1 MEKYIFLGL
10 ILYFTSYFFYIYFSH
25 GLGHKAAYLQL
36 RRFLPCAILAVL
48 PIYLTLSPIISKPY
62 LISMGIGLL
71 WIVTYPL
78 LYFFTYNK
86 SSSDFGF
93 HFDIVFGLYFIGWS
107 ISLKLLLNYFD
118 FFHTFTIFILSLF
131 EVTIFSIILFQWIYY
146 SIYRTCIND
155 NAIMLIRETD
165 FNETIEFYKS
175 LPLLIQIITP
185 FILSAAFF
193 EIFLCNISIIQI
205 NTLSISTLAL
215 LVIITIFLTFYLWNT
230 KKGVFIRTGIIELIL
245 DVQNYI
251 QETKQYNTYLQQ
263 RLSNLEVITQNLHS
277 NSPSTIII
285 IIGESESKDYMSA
298 FCDYEYNTTPWL
310 KDNKNINNFI
320 LFTNAYACKDQTVP
334 ALERALTEA
343 NQYNTKKFSE
353 SCSII
358 DIARFAGYK
367 TYWFSN
373 QGNIGSAE
381 TAITLIANTADKAV
395 WTKQNLNQFQYD
407 ETLLDYLKELDPN
420 ENNFVVLHFIGNHFN
435 FINRYPPN
443 FATFSQPG
451 KYDLIPNYLDSIAY
465 TDYVLKKITEYASKK
480 LNLQALLYFSD
491 HATIPDKRRS
501 PNFDGFGVVRI
512 PMFTYFSN
520 NYIETNKEIYNILRK
535 HQHHYFTNDLIY
547 ELVCGI
553 LNIKSNHYD
562 ETNSLASAKYKFTK
576 ETLLTDLGKKSIKDD
591 IRT

>member
-251 QETKQYNTYLQQ
+251 KETKQYNTYLQQ

-310 KDNKNINNFI
+310 KDNKNKNNFI

-480 LNLQALLYFSD
+480 LNLRALLYFSD

-535 HQHHYFTNDLIY
+535 HQHHYFTMI
-547 ELVCGI
+547 
-553 LNIKSNHYD
+553 
-562 ETNSLASAKYKFTK
+562 
-576 ETLLTDLGKKSIKDD
+576 
-591 IRT
+591 